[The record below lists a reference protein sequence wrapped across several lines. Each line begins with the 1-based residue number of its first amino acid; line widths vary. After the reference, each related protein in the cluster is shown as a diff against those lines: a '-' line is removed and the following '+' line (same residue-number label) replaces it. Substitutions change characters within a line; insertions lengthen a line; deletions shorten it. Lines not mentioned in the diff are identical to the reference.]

1 VRIVLMGPP
10 GSGKGTQAQLL
21 SQTLRVPHISTGELF
36 RQHIS
41 EQSELGLLA
50 KTYLDTGE
58 LVPSAVTSEMV
69 RDRLTDETAQPGF
82 LTLQRLRPSPTSA
95 SNAWCAGPKANPII
109 TPHWASSS
117 ANCCRSSIRAWRLR
131 GDGPPAVRVG
141 TALRWDPREVDEWL
155 DSRRESRWQAG

>member
-50 KTYLDTGE
+50 KTYIDTGE

-82 LTLQRLRPSPTSA
+82 LLDGFPRTLEQAIALDEILDEQHHGLTAVLDFEIAEDEVVARRLARGLT
-95 SNAWCAGPKANPII
+95 PKP
-109 TPHWASSS
+109 
-117 ANCCRSSIRAWRLR
+117 
-131 GDGPPAVRVG
+131 
-141 TALRWDPREVDEWL
+141 
-155 DSRRESRWQAG
+155 

>member
-1 VRIVLMGPP
+1 MGPP

-69 RDRLTDETAQPGF
+69 RDRLTDETARPGF
-82 LTLQRLRPSPTSA
+82 LLDGFPRTLEQVIALDEILDEQHHELT
-95 SNAWCAGPKANPII
+95 
-109 TPHWASSS
+109 
-117 ANCCRSSIRAWRLR
+117 
-131 GDGPPAVRVG
+131 AV
-141 TALRWDPREVDEWL
+141 L
-155 DSRRESRWQAG
+155 DF

>member
-1 VRIVLMGPP
+1 VRIVPMGPP

-50 KTYLDTGE
+50 KTYIDTGE

-69 RDRLTDETAQPGF
+69 RDRVTDETAQSGF
-82 LTLQRLRPSPTSA
+82 LLDGFPRTLEQAIALDEILDEQHHELTAVLDLRSPKTKWPPGGSPA
-95 SNAWCAGPKANPII
+95 DAPMTPKP
-109 TPHWASSS
+109 
-117 ANCCRSSIRAWRLR
+117 
-131 GDGPPAVRVG
+131 
-141 TALRWDPREVDEWL
+141 
-155 DSRRESRWQAG
+155 

>member
-1 VRIVLMGPP
+1 MRIVPMGPP

-58 LVPSAVTSEMV
+58 LGIREPAGHA
-69 RDRLTDETAQPGF
+69 ETPNDA
-82 LTLQRLRPSPTSA
+82 
-95 SNAWCAGPKANPII
+95 
-109 TPHWASSS
+109 
-117 ANCCRSSIRAWRLR
+117 
-131 GDGPPAVRVG
+131 
-141 TALRWDPREVDEWL
+141 
-155 DSRRESRWQAG
+155 